1 MSITKVTEFLDSHH
15 IHYEVIKHPLAYTAQ
30 EIAAAAHIPGRQLAK
45 TVMLKI
51 DGVLAMVVLPAPERV
66 NFERLK
72 AYTQAR
78 KVELAKEAEFKAVFP
93 ECDTGAMPPFGNL
106 YGMRVFASES
116 LADEIEITFCGG
128 SHTDLV
134 RMAYTDFVKL
144 VNPEVL
150 DLSWSDTVD

>member
-1 MSITKVTEFLDSHH
+1 MSITKVTDYLDSQN

-30 EIAAAAHIPGRQLAK
+30 EIAAAAHVPGREFAK
-45 TVMLKI
+45 TVMVKI
-51 DGVLAMVVLPAPERV
+51 DDVLAMAVLPAPERV

-72 AYTQAR
+72 EYTQAN
-78 KVELAKEAEFKAVFP
+78 KVELAKEPEFKAMFP
-93 ECDTGAMPPFGNL
+93 DCDTGAMPPFGDL
-106 YGMRVFASES
+106 YGMRVFAAES